1 MKRSGSC
8 ALKNIESRFWQ
19 KGYLTLKYL
28 VLYTAYMSYMQSM
41 SIPHL
46 TSEEKRKLRLVLA
59 HILNNPGFRL
69 ATSKDQTKAIYALSS
84 MCRCSSPELQLVAIK
99 ELVNFTDFMTDD
111 QYSDYLRLNSEIL
124 KKELSDKLNS
134 PALAIEILRNL
145 RFSFVRYN
153 KTGIPISKFQ
163 AGIVYDLLCFTLKS
177 ATSNI
182 ENTPVRSMIETLNK
196 LNLFYVDLTEK
207 IMDKYLDIISG
218 SANGHSYER
227 YDNNIAEQIAKAL
240 AMTVKCHG
248 KTLEKYDI
256 SNEYKDRLTK
266 KMKDLIHVLSE
277 HEVEGVRKEL
287 VQSLGKM
294 HYDEQSGM
302 DETID
307 LTIQTLSV
315 DPSESVRALAKDAVV
330 ERFASLNKT
339 LSRNVAGFD
348 LS

>member
-1 MKRSGSC
+1 
-8 ALKNIESRFWQ
+8 
-19 KGYLTLKYL
+19 
-28 VLYTAYMSYMQSM
+28 MSYKQLM
-41 SIPHL
+41 SKPHL
-46 TSEEKRKLRLVLA
+46 TNEDAHQLRLLLTN
-59 HILNNPGFRL
+59 ILNNPGFRP
-69 ATSKDQTKAIYALSS
+69 SKSKHQLTAIDILSS
-84 MCRCSSPELQLVAIK
+84 MCRCSSPELRLVAIK
-99 ELVNFTDFMTDD
+99 ELVNFTDFMTDV

-196 LNLFYVDLTEK
+196 LNLFNVDLTEE
-207 IMDKYLDIISG
+207 IIDKYLNIISS

-227 YDNNIAEQIAKAL
+227 YNNNIAEQIAKAL
-240 AMTVKCHG
+240 AMTVKCHERNLG
-248 KTLEKYDI
+248 IHDI

-266 KMKDLIHVLSE
+266 KMKNLIHVLAE
-277 HEVEGVRKEL
+277 HEVDGVRKEL
-287 VQSLGKM
+287 VQSLGKIP
-294 HYDEQSGM
+294 YDEQSGM

-307 LTIQTLSV
+307 STIQTLSN
-315 DPSESVRALAKDAVV
+315 DTSESVRALAEDAVI
-330 ERFASLNKT
+330 ERLASLNNT
-339 LSRNVAGFD
+339 LSRNVVGHI
-348 LS
+348 

>member
-1 MKRSGSC
+1 
-8 ALKNIESRFWQ
+8 
-19 KGYLTLKYL
+19 
-28 VLYTAYMSYMQSM
+28 
-41 SIPHL
+41 
-46 TSEEKRKLRLVLA
+46 
-59 HILNNPGFRL
+59 
-69 ATSKDQTKAIYALSS
+69 
-84 MCRCSSPELQLVAIK
+84 MCRCSSPELRLVAIK

-145 RFSFVRYN
+145 RSSFVRYN
-153 KTGIPISKFQ
+153 KAGMPISKFQ

-182 ENTPVRSMIETLNK
+182 ENTPVRSIVQTLNK
-196 LNLFYVDLTEK
+196 LNVFNIDMTEK
-207 IMDKYLDIISG
+207 LIDKYLDIINS

-227 YDNNIAEQIAKAL
+227 YNNNIAEQIAKAL

-256 SNEYKDRLTK
+256 RNEYKDRLTK
-266 KMKDLIHVLSE
+266 KMKDLIHVLAE

-339 LSRNVAGFD
+339 LSRNVVGHI
-348 LS
+348 